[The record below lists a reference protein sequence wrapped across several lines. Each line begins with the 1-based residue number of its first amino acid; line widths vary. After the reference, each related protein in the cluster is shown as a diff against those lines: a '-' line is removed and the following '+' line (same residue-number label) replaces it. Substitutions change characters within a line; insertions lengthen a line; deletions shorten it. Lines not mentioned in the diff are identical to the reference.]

1 MGEAADGGFLLQIA
15 GRLVG
20 QTAVSISGRRFGHHQ
35 RAGFRP

>member
-15 GRLVG
+15 GRLVS
-20 QTAVSISGRRFGHHQ
+20 QAAVSISGRRFGHHR